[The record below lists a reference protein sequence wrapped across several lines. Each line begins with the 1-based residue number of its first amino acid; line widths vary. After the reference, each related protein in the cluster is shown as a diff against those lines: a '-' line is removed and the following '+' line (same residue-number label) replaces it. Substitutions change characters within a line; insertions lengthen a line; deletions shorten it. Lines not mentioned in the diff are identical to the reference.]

1 LKIDLHTHT
10 FCSKDCVS
18 DYGRIIE
25 VVRKG
30 KLDGIAV
37 TDHNEL
43 RGALEMQKRAPF
55 VVIPAEEIKTSRG
68 EVIGLFLNEWIEPGL
83 APLETVKRIHE
94 QGGLAYVPHPFD
106 EVRGSRIERAALE
119 EVTPYIDILEVFNAR
134 NALPRFNARAL
145 QYARENNLLSGAGS
159 DAHTYG
165 EFGHAYV
172 DVPPFDDS
180 ESFLESMR
188 GGTWYGRL
196 SSPLVHVR
204 TRFDRTLKVL
214 GLAA

>member
-1 LKIDLHTHT
+1 MKIDLHTHT
-10 FCSKDCVS
+10 FCSKDCCN

-25 VVRKG
+25 SVRERG
-30 KLDGIAV
+30 LGGIAV

-43 RGALEMQKRAPF
+43 KGALEMQKRAPF

-68 EVIGLFLNEWIEPGL
+68 EIIGLFLKEWIQPGL
-83 APLETVKRIHE
+83 PPMETVKAIHD

-106 EVRGSRIERAALE
+106 EVRGSRIEREALE
-119 EVTPYIDILEVFNAR
+119 EVTPHIDILEVFNSR

-145 QYARENNLLSGAGS
+145 EYARRHGLLCGAGS

-165 EFGHAYV
+165 EYGHAYV
-172 DVPPFDDS
+172 DVAPFSDAA
-180 ESFLESMR
+180 SFLESMR
-188 GGTWYGRL
+188 GGIWYGRL
-196 SSPLVHVR
+196 SSPLVHMR
-204 TRFDRTLKVL
+204 TRVDRTLKVL

>member
-1 LKIDLHTHT
+1 VKIDLHTHT

-18 DYGRIIE
+18 DYDRIID

-43 RGALEMQKRAPF
+43 KGALEMQKRAPF
-55 VVIPAEEIKTSRG
+55 VVIPSEEIKTSRG
-68 EVIGLFLNEWIEPGL
+68 EIIGLFLSEWITPGQ
-83 APLETVKRIHE
+83 APLETVERIHA

-106 EVRGSRIERAALE
+106 EVRGSRIEREALE
-119 EVTPYIDILEVFNAR
+119 VVTPHIDILEVFNAR

-145 QYARENNLLSGAGS
+145 QYAKENSLLSGAGS

-172 DVPPFDDS
+172 DVPPFEDA